1 MSSPP
6 FEFLGPYRIGKP
18 LGRGG
23 MGTVFAAVHE
33 KTKQPVAVKLISD
46 NVADESKF
54 RRRFDAEIKSLQC
67 LSHSGIVRIYG
78 FGEEEGHLFYSME
91 LVRGDSLQKV
101 IKRDKR
107 LDWQTT
113 IDVAIQICAA
123 LKHAHDIGVI
133 HRDLKPA
140 NLVVDQNWQV
150 KLVDFGIAKIFGD
163 SNTVAGSL
171 LGTADYMA
179 PEQATSEGITQRT
192 DLYALGSVMY
202 AMLAGRAPFTGKS
215 VTQVINALQRD
226 RPVPIDLIRPDVPPE
241 LVELI
246 HELLEKSPEDRPP
259 TALAVM
265 NRLKAMKV
273 GLERIQTVASENSPT
288 EASLDD
294 EGGTGENVGR
304 KREGNTHGTGIEAR
318 AGTGLDAALN
328 SGSEIES
335 AGSDEMIIVS
345 PEEPTVMSVG
355 NVGPTRLA
363 ESMAGDDDELT
374 SNTHF
379 QTVNDA
385 KSESGVFA
393 NRNAWTDQSLL
404 GWGKVVAMA
413 AVLAFGCGLFF
424 WAMQTPS
431 PDDLYIDALGGNTT
445 AMQAFLQLYP
455 EDPRYTEVKDLQMG
469 SKLRGVLKRLNAQNK
484 LGITDLSPSEES
496 FVNVMDGRD
505 FNPTLAA
512 GKIEQWLNLYD
523 SGDDVSNVELG
534 EMIAMAKREQQRLLE
549 RAPLNAIDKRAGT
562 LLNRVRKA
570 LESNDPAQVRKELNA
585 IITMFGDIDWAKP
598 AVSEAASQLKK
609 FDESQRKT
617 DDLELDSSEV
627 LRDNVSPGSTP

>member
-91 LVRGDSLQKV
+91 LVRGESLQKV
-101 IKRDKR
+101 IKREKR
-107 LDWQTT
+107 LEWQTT
-113 IDVAIQICAA
+113 IDIAIQVCGA

-140 NLVVDQNWQV
+140 NLVVDENWQV

-202 AMLAGRAPFTGKS
+202 AMLAGRAPFTGKT

-226 RPVPIDLIRPDVPPE
+226 RPVPVDLIRPDVPPE

-246 HELLEKSPEDRPP
+246 DELLEKSPEDRPP

-265 NRLKAMKV
+265 NRLKAMKA
-273 GLERIQTVASENSPT
+273 GLERIQTVASEGSPT
-288 EASLDD
+288 EEGLGEEDD
-294 EGGTGENVGR
+294 SSDVWETNGAGEVDATGVDV
-304 KREGNTHGTGIEAR
+304 R
-318 AGTGLDAALN
+318 AGTSVRAGTASPSEFQS
-328 SGSEIES
+328 SGS
-335 AGSDEMIIVS
+335 DDLIIVS

-355 NVGPTRLA
+355 NVGPTRLIEELAA
-363 ESMAGDDDELT
+363 EDNEPV

-385 KSESGVFA
+385 KADSGVFA
-393 NRNAWTDQSLL
+393 NRQVWAEQSFL
-404 GWGKVVAMA
+404 GWGKIVGMA
-413 AVLAFGCGLFF
+413 SILVLGGVLFF

-431 PDDLYIDALGGNTT
+431 PDELYIDALSGNST

-455 EDPRYTEVKDLQMG
+455 DDPRHTEVEDLQMG
-469 SKLRGVLKRLNAQNK
+469 IKLRGVLKRLNAQSK
-484 LGITDLSPSEES
+484 LGITDLSASEES
-496 FVNVMDGRD
+496 FVRSMQDREL
-505 FNPTLAA
+505 NPTQAA
-512 GKIEQWLNLYD
+512 GKIEQWLAVYD
-523 SGDDVSNVELG
+523 ADVTDPELREMVEL
-534 EMIAMAKREQQRLLE
+534 AKREQQRLLE
-549 RAPLNAIDKRAGT
+549 RAPLNAIDKRAGS
-562 LLNRVRKA
+562 LLTRIRVA
-570 LESNDPAQVRKELNA
+570 LQSDDPEQVRKELNG
-585 IITMFGDIDWAKP
+585 IIVTFESIDWAKP
-598 AVSEAASQLKK
+598 AVDEAKRQLDKVEATQDQVEESTGGSPDAS
-609 FDESQRKT
+609 DNGA
-617 DDLELDSSEV
+617 SSET
-627 LRDNVSPGSTP
+627 GS